1 MLLLIKERAM
11 SRKPISEKELLDGI
25 TPKTVHADEL
35 ATTSEKDW
43 GSYSENTDK
52 AESDCLVQRDNAF
65 HNTRME
71 KMLKMAERF
80 NKSGSIDKETLIK
93 IKLLTESKTPSE
105 NEYKMV
111 LKRIETIFD
120 AEPGTPEGDELE
132 KLVSWVEAY
141 EEKHFPF

>member
-1 MLLLIKERAM
+1 
-11 SRKPISEKELLDGI
+11 
-25 TPKTVHADEL
+25 
-35 ATTSEKDW
+35 
-43 GSYSENTDK
+43 
-52 AESDCLVQRDNAF
+52 
-65 HNTRME
+65 
-71 KMLKMAERF
+71 MAERF

-120 AEPGTPEGDELE
+120 AEPGTHEGDELE
-132 KLVSWVEAY
+132 KLEAWVEAY

>member
-1 MLLLIKERAM
+1 M

-71 KMLKMAERF
+71 KC
-80 NKSGSIDKETLIK
+80 
-93 IKLLTESKTPSE
+93 
-105 NEYKMV
+105 
-111 LKRIETIFD
+111 
-120 AEPGTPEGDELE
+120 
-132 KLVSWVEAY
+132 
-141 EEKHFPF
+141 

>member
-25 TPKTVHADEL
+25 TPKTIHADEL
-35 ATTSEKDW
+35 AATSEKDW

-52 AESDCLVQRDNAF
+52 AESDFLVQRGNAF
-65 HNTRME
+65 HDTRME

-80 NKSGSIDKETLIK
+80 NKNGSIDKETLIK
-93 IKLLTESKTPSE
+93 IKLLTESKIPSE
-105 NEYKMV
+105 NEYRMV

-120 AEPGTPEGDELE
+120 AESGTPEGDELE
-132 KLVSWVEAY
+132 KLVSWVSLPY
-141 EEKHFPF
+141 QI

>member
-1 MLLLIKERAM
+1 M
-11 SRKPISEKELLDGI
+11 
-25 TPKTVHADEL
+25 
-35 ATTSEKDW
+35 
-43 GSYSENTDK
+43 
-52 AESDCLVQRDNAF
+52 
-65 HNTRME
+65 
-71 KMLKMAERF
+71 
-80 NKSGSIDKETLIK
+80 DKETLIK

>member
-1 MLLLIKERAM
+1 M

-25 TPKTVHADEL
+25 TPKTIHADEL

-52 AESDCLVQRDNAF
+52 AESDFLVQRGNTSHD
-65 HNTRME
+65 TRMG

-80 NKSGSIDKETLIK
+80 NKNGSIDKETLIR
-93 IKLLTESKTPSE
+93 IKVLTESKIPSE
-105 NEYKMV
+105 NEYRMV

-132 KLVSWVEAY
+132 KLVTWVEAY